1 MGTSANN
8 LQSFRPFHPGELVK
22 EELEC
27 RGIKQKDFAKKFGL
41 SYSALNEILNAK
53 RPISTEFALFLE
65 AALDINADLLVRMQT
80 DYDLQMARK
89 NDTLLEKLNRI
100 KNISAIF

>member
-41 SYSALNEILNAK
+41 SYSALNEILNATQ
-53 RPISTEFALFLE
+53 I
-65 AALDINADLLVRMQT
+65 
-80 DYDLQMARK
+80 YW
-89 NDTLLEKLNRI
+89 
-100 KNISAIF
+100 

>member
-65 AALDINADLLVRMQT
+65 ALLIAMEIILDTGSPVMALKEKQNQVGILFMPR
-80 DYDLQMARK
+80 LQ
-89 NDTLLEKLNRI
+89 
-100 KNISAIF
+100 